1 MDDLKHSEFGIS
13 SCVVISLTWLAFFFM
28 FMTSFIVCFIPEL
41 DIPLINGI
49 MNFLSLAFAWAFY
62 VSFGLGVLG
71 VCQDERRAILPVL
84 GIILSIVSF
93 SIAHI
98 FIFAD

>member
-1 MDDLKHSEFGIS
+1 MDDLKHSGFGIS
-13 SCVVISLTWLAFFFM
+13 SCVVVSSAWLIFFAIL
-28 FMTSFIVCFIPEL
+28 MTSFIVSFIPEL

-49 MNFLSLAFAWAFY
+49 MNFLSIVFAWSFY

-71 VCQDERRAILPVL
+71 VCQDERRMVLPVL
-84 GIILSIVSF
+84 GIILSILSF

-98 FIFAD
+98 FIFN